1 MGNKRALSMMLLTAA
16 MGLSTACPASVLAD
30 TPASDNKSE
39 TKATAKSE
47 APKEAPKKERPKMD
61 LAFCIDTT
69 GSMQGE
75 IDMVKTK
82 VKEVVAK
89 LASGSPAPEIR
100 VGLVAYR
107 DRGDQYVTKVFQF
120 SDDIDKV
127 VKDISSLQAAGGGDA
142 PESVNEGLHVAVHDL
157 NWDTGKKTAK
167 LLFLIGD
174 AGPHYYANDY
184 NWNDECK
191 YAIEHGVQINT
202 IACGSLTANS
212 EYLNV
217 WQQIA
222 KKTDG
227 KYDTLAYRTEV
238 TDASGHRASIVTAGD
253 AMYKVADDK
262 ASWKEE
268 VTKGKMTRLSSPA
281 VGYAAARKRGM
292 PAAGLASPMA
302 AAASPV
308 VSDRRDNNLDSLL
321 LDAAKAKAE
330 SKLKVDYSH

>member
-1 MGNKRALSMMLLTAA
+1 MGNKRALGMMLLTAA

-30 TPASDNKSE
+30 TPDTKSE
-39 TKATAKSE
+39 TKPTAKSE
-47 APKEAPKKERPKMD
+47 SSKKERPKMD

-107 DRGDQYVTKVFQF
+107 DRGDQYVTKLFQF

-127 VKDISSLQAAGGGDA
+127 VKDISGLKADGGGDA

-191 YAIEHGVQINT
+191 YAIGHGVQVNT
-202 IACGSLTANS
+202 IACGLLASNS
-212 EYLNV
+212 EDLNV

-238 TDASGHRASIVTAGD
+238 TDASGHRATIVTAGD
-253 AMYKVADDK
+253 ATYKVADDK
-262 ASWKEE
+262 GSWKDE
-268 VTKGKMTRLSSPA
+268 VAKGKMMRMSSPA
-281 VGYAAARKRGM
+281 RGYSALSKRAVS
-292 PAAGLASPMA
+292 AAGAPSA
-302 AAASPV
+302 TAFAASPV

-330 SKLKVDYSH
+330 KKLNVDYAH